1 MIVSL
6 EGEVMESSTTSVVL
20 DVAGV
25 GYTLGISGNTYAS
38 LPLKGS
44 VVRLFVRMVVR
55 QDDISLYGFSSKEE
69 RILFDKL
76 TGISGVGPKLCLAI
90 LSAYTPHQLATIV
103 ASDDI
108 ASLKAI
114 KGVGKKT
121 AHRLLIELKI
131 MFDKDETLK
140 AIAFSSEGVGQS
152 SLFSNALSEARDA
165 LYVMGFTEREVEV
178 ALRGCSDSVAGD
190 AASILG
196 YALKR
201 MGGGSCGK

>member
-1 MIVSL
+1 MRMYL
-6 EGEVMESSTTSVVL
+6 
-20 DVAGV
+20 A
-25 GYTLGISGNTYAS
+25 
-38 LPLKGS
+38 GS
-44 VVRLFVRMVVR
+44 VVKLFVRMVVR
-55 QDDISLYGFSSKEE
+55 QDDMSLYGFLSKEE

-90 LSAYTPHQLATIV
+90 LSAYTPYQLATIV

-131 MFDKDETLK
+131 MFDKDQTLK
-140 AIAFSSEGVGQS
+140 AIAFSGGDGVSQS
-152 SLFSNALSEARDA
+152 TLFSNALSEARDA
-165 LYVMGFTEREVEV
+165 LYVMGFIEREVDV
-178 ALRGCSDSVAGD
+178 ALRGCSEGD
-190 AASILG
+190 VSDTASILS

-201 MGGGSCGK
+201 MGGGSSCGK